1 MLNDMGFKTNKKKT
15 KQKTHK
21 HKISNRSGGK
31 QGEPMDNSKTVSLK
45 NGQNSTQCELLK
57 GGQS

>member
-1 MLNDMGFKTNKKKT
+1 MGFKTNKKKT